1 MNEQHDIQMLDA
13 VERYIRGEMNA
24 DERLHFENLRQSNS
38 DIDQLVVEHTLFL
51 QQMNRFGE
59 WQQFRNNLHEIHT
72 NLADNGDIQRS
83 NKSAKL
89 VYLWN
94 RYKRVAAIAAVIAGI
109 TALMF
114 SSLLWTISPK
124 ASSAD
129 TEKLT
134 RRINQ
139 QNHEF
144 SKIQKDIKEVKA
156 SVAEVVKA
164 GINNNRAEDTGNF
177 NAITG
182 GTGFLIDGKGLM
194 ITNAH
199 VIQNSHNIRVVN
211 SKGQR
216 FNAFVVKL
224 DVNRDVAIIK
234 IDDRRFKPLAALP
247 YGIRKESSKIAEPI
261 FTLGYPR
268 DEIVYGEGYLSAR
281 TGYQGDTLSIQI
293 SIPANPG
300 NSGGPIFNHKGEV
313 IGILSARETKAQGN
327 VFAVQS
333 KYIYQAIEEVR
344 KNQLYH
350 NVKLPTRSALTG
362 LDKVQQVER
371 IQDCIFMV
379 NGD

>member
-13 VERYIRGEMNA
+13 VERYIRGEMNP
-24 DERLHFENLRQSNS
+24 DERLHFENLRKTNS
-38 DIDQLVVEHTLFL
+38 DVDQLVVEHTLFL

-59 WQQFRNNLHEIHT
+59 WQQFKTTLHDIHGNLT
-72 NLADNGDIQRS
+72 DNGELNT
-83 NKSAKL
+83 NKTGKL
-89 VYLWN
+89 VYFWN
-94 RYKRVAAIAAVIAGI
+94 RYKRVAAIAASIAGI
-109 TALMF
+109 TALTF
-114 SSLLWTISPK
+114 SSLVWTISPK

-129 TEKLT
+129 TEKLS

-144 SKIQKDIKEVKA
+144 SKIQKDLKDVKA
-156 SVAEVVKA
+156 SVAEVAK
-164 GINNNRAEDTGNF
+164 GFINNSPNNNNTPNF
-177 NAITG
+177 TPATG

-199 VIQNSHNIRVVN
+199 IVQNSHNIRVIN
-211 SKGQR
+211 SKGQQ

-234 IDDRRFKPLAALP
+234 IDDRRFKPLSSLP
-247 YGIRKESSKIAEPI
+247 YGIRKTPSKIAEPI

-268 DEIVYGEGYLSAR
+268 DEVVYGEGYLSAR

-293 SIPANPG
+293 AIAANPG

-313 IGILSARETKAQGN
+313 IGILTSRETKAEGA

-333 KYIYQAIEEVR
+333 KYIYQAIEEVQ
-344 KNQLYH
+344 KNQLYRG
-350 NVKLPTRSALTG
+350 VKLPSRSQLAG
-362 LDKVQQVER
+362 L
-371 IQDCIFMV
+371 
-379 NGD
+379 